1 MVSNLAKDNS
11 QNLIVSWRKRY
22 TSEIS
27 DFKETVYLIKKSP
40 LTMVGLAVILILII
54 MAIFAPYIAPYDP
67 VTMHLDNRLAPPS
80 SAHLLGTDELGRDIL
95 SRIIYGAGVALKIVL
110 IVLAIDLPLGI
121 LLGLAAGYFGGW
133 VDEIIMRI
141 ADIFMA
147 FPRLILAMAIGTALG
162 PSLRNTMI
170 AIALTM
176 WPVYARLA
184 RGETLSIKERTFIEA
199 ERALGTSNFRILVFN
214 ILPICI
220 STLIVR
226 ATLDMGNIIRIAAG
240 MSFLGLGA
248 QPPTPDWG
256 LMVSSGRNFLI
267 NQWWVPTFP
276 GFAILLAVFGFN
288 LLGDGIRDI
297 SDPHLRRGRQ

>member
-1 MVSNLAKDNS
+1 MNKEIS
-11 QNLIVSWRKRY
+11 QNWITSWGKRHA
-22 TSEIS
+22 SEIS
-27 DFKETVYLIKKSP
+27 DIKETFYLVKKSP
-40 LTMVGLAVILILII
+40 LTIVGLAIILTLVVV
-54 MAIFAPYIAPYDP
+54 AIFAPYIAPYDP
-67 VTMHLDNRLAPPS
+67 VTMHLDKRLAVPS
-80 SAHLLGTDELGRDIL
+80 KDHLLGTDELGRDIL
-95 SRIIYGAGVALKIVL
+95 SRIIYGAGVALKIML

-121 LLGLAAGYFGGW
+121 FLGLIAGYFGGW
-133 VDEIIMRI
+133 IDEIIMRI

-147 FPRLILAMAIGTALG
+147 FPRLILAMAIGAALG
-162 PSLRNTMI
+162 PNLRNTMI

-199 ERALGTSNFRILVFN
+199 EKALGSSNLKILIFN
-214 ILPICI
+214 ILPLCF

-276 GFAILLAVFGFN
+276 GFAILLTVFGFN

-297 SDPHLRRGRQ
+297 SDPHLRRGKN

>member
-1 MVSNLAKDNS
+1 MNKDIS
-11 QNLIVSWRKRY
+11 QNWIASWQKRHSSEVS
-22 TSEIS
+22 
-27 DFKETVYLIKKSP
+27 DVKETLYLIKKSP
-40 LTMVGLAVILILII
+40 MTMIGLAIILILVTV
-54 MAIFAPYIAPYDP
+54 AIFAPYIAPYNP
-67 VTMHLDNRLAPPS
+67 VTMNLDKRLAPPS
-80 SAHLLGTDELGRDIL
+80 KDNLLGTDELGRDIL
-95 SRIIYGAGVALKIVL
+95 SRIIYGAGVALKIIF

-121 LLGLAAGYFGGW
+121 LLGLMAGYFGGW
-133 VDEIIMRI
+133 IDEIIMRI

-162 PSLRNTMI
+162 PNLKNTMI

-199 ERALGTSNFRILVFN
+199 ERALGSSNLKILVFN
-214 ILPICI
+214 ILPLCF

-256 LMVSSGRNFLI
+256 LMISSGRNFLI

-276 GFAILLAVFGFN
+276 GFAILLTVFGFN

-297 SDPHLRRGRQ
+297 SDPHLRRGKK

>member
-1 MVSNLAKDNS
+1 LNSN
-11 QNLIVSWRKRY
+11 NLHKKLDSWKKKHS
-22 TSEIS
+22 SEIS
-27 DFKETVYLIKKSP
+27 DIKESLFLIKRSP
-40 LTMVGLAVILILII
+40 LTTIGLII
-54 MAIFAPYIAPYDP
+54 ILLLVCVAIFAPIIAPYNP
-67 VTMHLDNRLAPPS
+67 LEMHLDNRLSSPS
-80 SAHLLGTDELGRDIL
+80 KEHLLGTDELGRDIL
-95 SRIIYGAGVALKIVL
+95 SRIIYGAGVALKIML

-121 LLGLAAGYFGGW
+121 LLGLIAGYFGGW
-133 VDEIIMRI
+133 IDEIIMRV

-147 FPRLILAMAIGTALG
+147 FPRLVLAMAIGAALG

-184 RGETLSIKERTFIEA
+184 RGQTLSIKERTFIEA
-199 ERALGTSNFRILVFN
+199 ERALGSSNLKILIFN
-214 ILPICI
+214 ILPLCF
-220 STLIVR
+220 STLVVR

-256 LMVSSGRNFLI
+256 LMISSGRNFLVS
-267 NQWWVPTFP
+267 QWWVPTFP
-276 GFAILLAVFGFN
+276 GFAILLTVFAFN

-297 SDPHLRRGRQ
+297 SDPHLRRGQG

>member
-1 MVSNLAKDNS
+1 MNKDIS
-11 QNLIVSWRKRY
+11 QNWIATWQKRHSSEVS
-22 TSEIS
+22 
-27 DFKETVYLIKKSP
+27 DVKETLYLIKKSP
-40 LTMVGLAVILILII
+40 LTMIGLAIILILVTV
-54 MAIFAPYIAPYDP
+54 AIFAPYIAPHNP
-67 VTMHLDNRLAPPS
+67 VTMHLDKRLAPPS
-80 SAHLLGTDELGRDIL
+80 KDYLLGTDELGRDIL
-95 SRIIYGAGVALKIVL
+95 SRIIYGAGVALKIML

-121 LLGLAAGYFGGW
+121 LLGLIAGYFGGW
-133 VDEIIMRI
+133 IDEIIMRI

-147 FPRLILAMAIGTALG
+147 FPRLILAMAIGAALG
-162 PSLRNTMI
+162 PNLKNTMI

-199 ERALGTSNFRILVFN
+199 ERALGSSNLKILILN
-214 ILPICI
+214 ILPLCF
-220 STLIVR
+220 STLVVR

-256 LMVSSGRNFLI
+256 LMVSSGRNFLVS
-267 NQWWVPTFP
+267 QWWVPTFP
-276 GFAILLAVFGFN
+276 GFAILLTVFGFN

-297 SDPHLRRGRQ
+297 SDPHLRRGKK